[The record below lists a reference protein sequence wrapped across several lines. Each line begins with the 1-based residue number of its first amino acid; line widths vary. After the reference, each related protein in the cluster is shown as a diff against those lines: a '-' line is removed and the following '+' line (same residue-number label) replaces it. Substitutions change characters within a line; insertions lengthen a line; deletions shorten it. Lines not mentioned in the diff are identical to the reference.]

1 MVEERKPDNRIWWV
15 VGIALVLLLVLCL
28 CVACVAAAGAASL
41 FYVRTSSYTESY
53 SGPPVERVVPV
64 PEISVPVYPIPAEP
78 EQDPDFRMARG
89 AHILSVA
96 PGSPADA
103 AGLRAGDIITMV
115 DGRALGTNY
124 DLTQALSGKRAGEMV
139 TIEWWSRQTR
149 GVQTVRVQLGS
160 NPDGSGR
167 AYLGI
172 EYRMR
177 P

>member
-1 MVEERKPDNRIWWV
+1 MVEERKPNNRIWWV
-15 VGIALVLLLVLCL
+15 IGIALVLLLVLCL
-28 CVACVAAAGAASL
+28 CVACVAAAGMAS
-41 FYVRTSSYTESY
+41 FFSIRTSDTSQQYY
-53 SGPPVERVVPV
+53 GPAPERVVPPRV
-64 PEISVPVYPIPAEP
+64 ATVPVVPVPTVEV
-78 EQDPDFRMARG
+78 EPDFRMQSG
-89 AHILSVA
+89 AHILSIGV
-96 PGSPADA
+96 GSPADQ
-103 AGLRAGDIITMV
+103 AGWQPGDIIVKV

-124 DLTQALSGKRAGEMV
+124 DLAQALSGKRPGEMV